1 MLIDKKNEKF
11 INLFFKK
18 HRLFFCDD
26 FPWQF
31 FNYENGAIDK
41 NENTNVRADYLFSKC
56 GFFRETLKERDI
68 NYINKER
75 DKRLDYTYYHRQ
87 RRYIVQELIDD
98 NFFNPTHH
106 SFKPR
111 EDNSVVNFYDI
122 ETFDNAKLI
131 THPGHTRFQS
141 SCFLRKNLNKCF
153 IYVNKEYYRDD
164 LFTKQMK
171 EIKNYSELFD
181 YWKPLKNVKKENL
194 RFDFISPKYDDPTK
208 IDIKNGTKY
217 HKQTEC
223 NVLKLWDYYDAA
235 DIDKEKSIIRGQSIL
250 HSTKYI
256 DYVFDSSEQIADTLF
271 EKKLTI
277 YTNSTDDVKL
287 YFKLIRNKL
296 VSSAKKIMEKKK
308 HTQYFFDELKYYD
321 FDVVVVDKKPKDIS
335 ELNEKKGFA
344 IWIDQSI
351 LYDIKREIY
360 EFTFFTRKDIKS
372 AETKDGKISI
382 TNCRNTGDKKW
393 KIHKEFY
400 S

>member
-1 MLIDKKNEKF
+1 MLIDKKNKKF
-11 INLFFKK
+11 IDLFFNK

-31 FNYENGAIDK
+31 FNYENGTINK
-41 NENTNVRADYLFSKC
+41 NENINVRADYLFSKC

-75 DKRLDYTYYHRQ
+75 QKRLDFTYYHRQ

-153 IYVNKEYYRDD
+153 VYVNKEHYRDD

-171 EIKNYSELFD
+171 EIKNHSELFD
-181 YWKPLKNVKKENL
+181 YWN
-194 RFDFISPKYDDPTK
+194 PKYDDPTK

-223 NVLKLWDYYDAA
+223 NVLKLWDYYDVN
-235 DIDKEKSIIRGQSIL
+235 DIDSRESIL

-277 YTNSTDDVKL
+277 YTNSNDDVKL

-296 VSSAKKIMEKKK
+296 VNSSKKIMAKKK
-308 HTQYFFDELKYYD
+308 HTQYFFDELKHYD
-321 FDVVVVDKKPKDIS
+321 FDVVVVDKKPKNIS
-335 ELNEKKGFA
+335 ELNENKGFA
-344 IWIDQSI
+344 IWIDKSI
-351 LYDIKREIY
+351 LYTIKREIY

-372 AETKDGKISI
+372 AETEDGKISI
-382 TNCRNTGDKKW
+382 TNCRYTGDKRW